1 MIIFTRHKRKIKTYT
16 PSVASM
22 PGGEYSINVYTG
34 RLRSEVQ
41 PITLFYY
48 SLKIFLHF

>member
-1 MIIFTRHKRKIKTYT
+1 MHKRNIKTYILVT

-34 RLRSEVQ
+34 RLRPEVQ

-48 SLKIFLHF
+48 SLEIFLHF